1 MTDITNPNL
10 PNANEVE
17 VNEEY
22 KDVKSVIFFI
32 LQGRDAWEL
41 VQAAQRIGLTPTDY
55 CKREVYKSLGMLRYA
70 LDGRDS
76 NGNLLIEDEQTKL
89 DRLTAEARRANI
101 GVEKPVKVRKVTW

>member
-55 CKREVYKSLGMLRYA
+55 CKREVYKSLGMLRQG
-70 LDGRDS
+70 LV
-76 NGNLLIEDEQTKL
+76 EDEQTKL